1 MLHFFFGPGLL
12 FFFFSLFHLIQCIL
26 EICFPLFLFSRNH
39 VYWLGSLVLLIEF
52 SHVAWKFSFPFSN
65 NIKEQQVSKKKAWS
79 LPLYRFNINLNRP
92 GQVKAGQQIFYLYKG
107 RSGCQQT
114 QRDETLRNRGWW
126 SGFLVVYEIGVTT
139 IFV

>member
-1 MLHFFFGPGLL
+1 MCAPFIFWSWTTL
-12 FFFFSLFHLIQCIL
+12 FFFFHFFTLY
-26 EICFPLFLFSRNH
+26 N
-39 VYWLGSLVLLIEF
+39 VYWKYVSHCSYFLETMYTDLGLWFCLLNF
-52 SHVAWKFSFPFSN
+52 LTWHKFSFPFSN

-114 QRDETLRNRGWW
+114 QRDETLRNR
-126 SGFLVVYEIGVTT
+126 V
-139 IFV
+139 